1 VGHRCS
7 LTRVLSFHAR
17 HRYYKPAWSE
27 AENQR
32 RFGWTSDAPGH
43 GHLYRVEVTV
53 TGPLDPDT
61 QMVMD
66 LVALDTLLTEEVAG
80 PLAGQH
86 LGEAIADFAPGMALP
101 TCEALAAWCYDR
113 IAARLPS
120 MVQVE
125 RVLVA
130 EDATLWAE
138 CRGPA

>member
-1 VGHRCS
+1 MRCA
-7 LTRVLSFHAR
+7 LTRVITFHAM
-17 HRYYKPAWSE
+17 HRYHKPSWSE

-32 RFGWTSDAPGH
+32 RFGWTSAAPGH

-53 TGPLDPDT
+53 AGVLDPET

-66 LVALDTLLTEEVAG
+66 LPLLDTILTDRVAA
-80 PLAGQH
+80 PLAGRH
-86 LGEAIADFAPGMALP
+86 LQDAVPVFAPGGQLP
-101 TCEALAAWCYDR
+101 TCEAIAAWCFAR
-113 IAARLPS
+113 VAERLPEG
-120 MVQVE
+120 VALE

>member
-1 VGHRCS
+1 MRCA
-7 LTRVLSFHAR
+7 LTRVITFHAM
-17 HRYYKPAWSE
+17 HRYHKPSWSE

-32 RFGWTSDAPGH
+32 RFGWTSAAPGH

-53 TGPLDPDT
+53 SGVLDPET

-66 LVALDTLLTEEVAG
+66 LPLLDTILTERVAT
-80 PLAGQH
+80 PLAGRH
-86 LGEAIADFAPGMALP
+86 LQDAVPVFAPGGQLP
-101 TCEALAAWCYDR
+101 TCEAIAAWCF
-113 IAARLPS
+113 AQVAERLPES
-120 MVQVE
+120 VVLE